1 MQVGNFNISVAHFK
15 EGKFD
20 LALEEVNAC
29 IINDNKNAELYF
41 FRARVYSRLGKF
53 ELALEDFDYLIEFEP
68 HNPSLISDRAVV
80 LHLLKRNEEAAIEF
94 DSALNLEPSNP
105 YRYSSRAYFR
115 DRIGDFQ
122 GAIEDYTKAIEM
134 DPEDAVAYNNR
145 GLVEEKMGYLS
156 RAKKSFEIA
165 DDLIGYKSSQKEK
178 PENPDTSKENKATFS
193 MPKQENTT
201 SKLSLERYIHVFKKI
216 FTDKATWS
224 EFLAFIGSGFKP
236 KTPKDS

>member
-1 MQVGNFNISVAHFK
+1 MGNFDISVAHFK

-53 ELALEDFDYLIEFEP
+53 ELALKDFDYLIAYEP
-68 HNPSLISDRAVV
+68 LNPSYISDRAVV
-80 LHLLKRNEEAAIEF
+80 LHLLKRNEEAAMEF
-94 DSALNLEPSNP
+94 DRALNLEPSNP

-122 GAIEDYTKAIEM
+122 GAIDDYTKAIEM
-134 DPEDAVAYNNR
+134 DPEDAIAYNNR

-156 RAKKSFEIA
+156 RSKKSFEIA
-165 DDLIGYKSSQKEK
+165 DDLIGYKSSQQAK
-178 PENPDTSKENKATFS
+178 PKRTDNPAKDKTTFS
-193 MPKQENTT
+193 MPKQENAA
-201 SKLSLERYIHVFKKI
+201 SKLSTERYIQVFKKI
-216 FTDKATWS
+216 FTDKSTWS
-224 EFLAFIGSGFKP
+224 EFLSFIGSGFKP

>member
-1 MQVGNFNISVAHFK
+1 MGNFDISVAHFK

-29 IINDNKNAELYF
+29 IIKDNKNTELYF

-53 ELALEDFDYLIEFEP
+53 ELALKDFDYLIAYEP
-68 HNPSLISDRAVV
+68 FNPSYISDRAVV

-94 DSALNLEPSNP
+94 DRALNLEPSNP

-122 GAIEDYTKAIEM
+122 GAIDDYTKAIEM

-156 RAKKSFEIA
+156 RSKKSFEIA
-165 DDLIGYKSSQKEK
+165 DDLIGYKSSQQAK
-178 PENPDTSKENKATFS
+178 PKRTDNPVKDKATFS
-193 MPKQENTT
+193 MPKQENAA
-201 SKLSLERYIHVFKKI
+201 SKLSMERYIQVFKKI
-216 FTDKATWS
+216 FTDKSTWS
-224 EFLAFIGSGFKP
+224 EFLAFIGSRFKP

>member
-1 MQVGNFNISVAHFK
+1 MGNFDIGVGYFK

-20 LALEEVNAC
+20 LALEEINAC
-29 IINDNKNAELYF
+29 ITNDNANSELYF

-53 ELALEDFDYLIEFEP
+53 ELALEDFDYLTESEP
-68 HNPSLISDRAVV
+68 YNPSYISDRAVV
-80 LHLLKRNEEAAIEF
+80 LHLLKRNEEAAVEF
-94 DSALNLEPSNP
+94 DRALNLEPSNP
-105 YRYSSRAYFR
+105 YRYSSRAYFK

-145 GLVEEKMGYLS
+145 GMVEEKMGYLS

-165 DDLIGYKSSQKEK
+165 DDLVGYKSSQQAK
-178 PENPDTSKENKATFS
+178 PESIDNSEKNKATFS
-193 MPKQENTT
+193 MPKQENAA
-201 SKLSLERYIHVFKKI
+201 SKVSFESYFNVFKKI
-216 FTDKATWS
+216 FTDKSTWS
-224 EFLAFIGSGFKP
+224 EFVDFIGSGFKS